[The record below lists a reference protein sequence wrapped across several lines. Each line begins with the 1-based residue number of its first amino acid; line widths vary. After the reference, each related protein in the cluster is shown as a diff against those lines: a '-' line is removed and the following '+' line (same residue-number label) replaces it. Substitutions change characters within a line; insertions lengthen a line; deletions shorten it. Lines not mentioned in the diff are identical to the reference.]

1 MFASGFPLEADDAPV
16 AELDALAWRLLRHP
30 LPRWCSSSR
39 VCPTRPRPRDAT
51 APISTCPHVE
61 LVVAERDRVV
71 PDRVHLGGHR
81 MDRTALG
88 HRIDAR
94 VVEPERG
101 ALDRVAG
108 VEEQGVVAASIRAD
122 LVHHGRHTR
131 VPVHRVAVDV
141 GGAHDRDGHRLVVLS
156 GDRCT
161 GPAGRSQGAR
171 CGHPDQD
178 IASADAG
185 SHERRAAQYV
195 RLGFTPWCATGSRSI
210 GEL

>member
-1 MFASGFPLEADDAPV
+1 
-16 AELDALAWRLLRHP
+16 
-30 LPRWCSSSR
+30 
-39 VCPTRPRPRDAT
+39 
-51 APISTCPHVE
+51 
-61 LVVAERDRVV
+61 VVAERDRVV

-131 VPVHRVAVDV
+131 QADDVAGAVGERGIRVVVPVHRVAVDV

-156 GDRCT
+156 GGRCT

-171 CGHPDQD
+171 WGHPDQD